1 MEPEETAMLINPIKR
16 DVIRNALATV
26 ADNMIVT
33 VVQTA
38 RSSIVKN
45 KLDFS
50 TAICTPDGQLAGQ
63 GLALPAHLGAIMP
76 PLKAVIE
83 DFEGDIKPGDVFI
96 NNDPY
101 RGGSHLIDIF
111 MFQPVF
117 EGDRLIAFASI
128 IIHHTDIGGRVAG
141 GQASDNKEIYQEGLR
156 IPPLKIIEEGRRNE
170 TLFRILEN
178 NVRVPHRVM
187 GDVQAQLASLR
198 LAEAEMQ
205 KLITEHGGETLK
217 AYMYDLIDHTEKL
230 TRAAIADLPDGEAEF
245 EDFIDDDGVSEDPIR
260 IRCRL
265 TIKGDEVTADFDG
278 TSAQTK
284 SSINPNVEFTQSCV
298 YAAIRTVLDPLHPN
312 NYGFHKPINIVTQP
326 GTFVHPVFPAAFAA
340 RGLAS
345 HRVRQVVMGAMAK
358 LMPERMP
365 ACYGGSECMV
375 GFYGRD
381 DDGDMFLCNEGQNT
395 TSLGGGPDR
404 DGQDGAAFPLSNVAN
419 TPIELIES
427 ENPIL
432 VEEYGF
438 LPDTGGPGRFRGGL
452 GVAKQWRLLAEE
464 AVAQLRSDRYYTPP
478 WGLWGGKSG
487 AAGRIIVNPGRND
500 EFQPPSKGLVDLK
513 RGDVIRTEMP
523 GAGGFE
529 EPFRRD
535 PHAVAE
541 DVRQEKMTIEH
552 ARDEYGVV
560 VDPVDFEVDVD
571 ATRALRMNG

>member
-1 MEPEETAMLINPIKR
+1 MKINPITR

-50 TAICTPDGQLAGQ
+50 TAICTANGDLAGQ

-76 PLKAVIE
+76 PLKAVLE
-83 DFEGDIKPGDVFI
+83 DFSGDIHPGDVFI

-111 MFQPVF
+111 MFQPIF
-117 EGDRLIAFASI
+117 DGDDLVAFASI

-141 GQASDNKEIYQEGLR
+141 GQASDNTEIYQEGLR
-156 IPPLKIIEEGRRNE
+156 IPPLKIVDRGERNE
-170 TLFRILEN
+170 TLFKMIET
-178 NVRVPHRVM
+178 NVRVPHRVL
-187 GDVQAQLASLR
+187 GDVMAQLSSLR

-205 KLITEHGGETLK
+205 KLITEYGGATLK
-217 AYMYDLIDHTEKL
+217 AYMDDLIDYTERL
-230 TRAAIADLPDGEAEF
+230 TRAAITDLPDGEAEF
-245 EDFIDDDGVSEDPIR
+245 EDVIDDDGVSKDPIT
-260 IRCRL
+260 IRCKL
-265 TIKGDEVTADFDG
+265 TIKGDEVTADFAG

-284 SSINPNVEFTQSCV
+284 SSINPNVEFTYSCV

-312 NYGFHKPINIVTQP
+312 NFGFHKPINIVTTP

-345 HRVRQVVMGAMAK
+345 HRVRQVVLGAMAK

-375 GFYGRD
+375 GFYGRKEN
-381 DDGDMFLCNEGQNT
+381 GDMFLCNEGQNT

-419 TPIELIES
+419 TPIELIEI

-438 LPDTGGPGRFRGGL
+438 LPDTGGPGRYRGGL
-452 GVAKQWRLLAEE
+452 GVVKQWRCLTDD
-464 AVAQLRSDRYYTPP
+464 VSVQLRSDRYHTPP
-478 WGLWGGKSG
+478 WGLWGGEAG
-487 AAGRIIVNPGRND
+487 APGRIIVNPAS
-500 EFQPPSKGLVDLK
+500 EAEYQPPSKGRLTLNK
-513 RGDVIRTEMP
+513 GDVLRTEMP

-529 EPFRRD
+529 RALERNPD
-535 PHAVAE
+535 AVAN
-541 DVRQEKMTIEH
+541 DVRQEKMSVDH
-552 ARDEYGVV
+552 AKTAYGVV
-560 VDPVDFEVDVD
+560 IDPMNLEVDEE
-571 ATRALRMNG
+571 ATTQLRQNRS